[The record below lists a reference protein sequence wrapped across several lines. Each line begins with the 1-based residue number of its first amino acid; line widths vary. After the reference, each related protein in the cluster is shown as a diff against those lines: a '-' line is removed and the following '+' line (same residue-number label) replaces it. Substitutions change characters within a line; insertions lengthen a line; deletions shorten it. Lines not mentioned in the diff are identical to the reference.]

1 MTVENWL
8 TIISLLG
15 GAIAFLYTLIHNF
28 RKEIYIEIDK
38 LEKKS
43 DKRDTEI
50 KELIKEMRIELRDDI
65 KDVRDDIRR
74 AESFKCAGQKNE

>member
-1 MTVENWL
+1 MTAENWL